1 MFWKKEEK
9 KAQEEPK
16 LAQEMNPVETKN
28 ALSETREKLDELIY
42 NLRKLQE
49 QGFKENLRKN
59 VEQNQTKLEKM
70 FEEMATQKAE
80 AEAQGLAVIDHKN
93 LFENVYITPEELQDY
108 TRGVTVIIE
117 LLNQKQASDWV
128 ASGGDQ
134 LIEYLNEYALK
145 LKEALLKG
153 QKLRANACIDA
164 MKYAVKVINFEN
176 TTTQRETLQKQ
187 KEEQL
192 KFVKETCQGLVNL
205 TGNYYSTLSELE
217 IDEEVY
223 KQDYEQYLQSS
234 MEVEA
239 IPEEYKKKLDTLGF
253 KNATKTIHPGD
264 PIFQFY
270 QMVTTC
276 SALTVKVLIKGY
288 GIESKIMRLS
298 NHRISIRDYLAEVQK
313 AFNMDFDQY
322 SPMENQKKLMEFA
335 TNAIEQIKEIQAE
348 TVSLDKMYTEITG
361 KLNNAMQDKE
371 LGETVANS
379 MENIRKFNKVEE
391 EALNARRIMAKNQK
405 ELEERKARET
415 ETMKEEMLQEEEAQ
429 RILIDNE

>member
-80 AEAQGLAVIDHKN
+80 AEAQGLAVFEHKN
-93 LFENVYITPEELQDY
+93 LYDKIYITPEELQDY

-134 LIEYLNEYALK
+134 LLEYLNEYALK

-153 QKLRANACIDA
+153 QKLCADACIDA
-164 MKYAVKVINFEN
+164 MKYAVKVINFEY
-176 TTTQRETLQKQ
+176 TTNQREKLQRQ

-192 KFVKETCQGLVNL
+192 KFVKETCQALLDV
-205 TGNYYSTLSELE
+205 TENYYSTLNGLE
-217 IDEEVY
+217 IEEEEY
-223 KQDYEQYLQSS
+223 KHNYEHYLEVSR
-234 MEVEA
+234 EVEA
-239 IPEEYKKKLDTLGF
+239 IPEEYKKKLDSMGF
-253 KNATKTIHPGD
+253 KNANKTVRAGD
-264 PIFQFY
+264 PIIRFY
-270 QMVTTC
+270 GIVMNC
-276 SALTVKVLIKGY
+276 SNLTVQMLLNCY

-298 NHRISIRDYLAEVQK
+298 SHKITIRKFIGQVQK
-313 AFNMDFDQY
+313 AFKMDYNQY
-322 SPMENQKKLMEFA
+322 SSTQIQQKLSEF
-335 TNAIEQIKEIQAE
+335 TSNAINEIKTIQDDMVLQSRMNEELIGHMNCVA
-348 TVSLDKMYTEITG
+348 
-361 KLNNAMQDKE
+361 QDKE
-371 LGETVANS
+371 LGEEAANS
-379 MENIRKFNKVEE
+379 MDNLNMYIKMQQRNMEISRK
-391 EALNARRIMAKNQK
+391 IAKNKK
-405 ELEERKARET
+405 ELEEQKIREAEMMRE
-415 ETMKEEMLQEEEAQ
+415 ETVQEEESE